1 MATEPIFIPGMYV
14 RLPSQDEIGRDDGEF
29 RDFRLGRIVSIDDI
43 SQTAEVAMQTHAP
56 DQPPQCVGLECG
68 LHLLERCHIL
78 PNTRFTHI
86 PTGNDG
92 TILVACDDTLPP
104 GTFCA
109 YYASLNG
116 HTTQVCEA
124 DITVSDTRQD
134 PSPVDQLRRYEF
146 HSPVWKAN
154 RDLLMEDYSEL
165 HNASF
170 GIEDLVGSRVMLLPH
185 QADVITTVLSSTEC
199 RFMLADEVGLGKTIE
214 TCVILKSLRRREPGM
229 KTLIIVPASLVQQ
242 WYHELNEKFWLD
254 FAVARPGT
262 KVSFPPDCPGVIIS
276 AEDLTTYEVYW
287 QWINTRT
294 WGLVIADEAHHLR
307 KNPLLYERVQ
317 HLSRTTERVLIL
329 TATPIQRYADE
340 YLSLLKLLDP
350 VRYDPMDNAAFQ
362 RIRSAQN
369 RVRQAIVYLKPSLTD
384 ETFDGEEFQE
394 EVESLM
400 AELEHDEVL
409 ASLSTKMNALADD
422 QAGALNIAR
431 EIVAYIS
438 ENYRIERRII
448 RNRRASL
455 SIPLPKRQLDTTA
468 SYQPESEEQVALD
481 ELYGYLEFLLDQFPH
496 EPPYLEYSRVLLH
509 AAASSPNALL
519 ALLEW
524 REQGLRHPHSVSP
537 GDLAKLA
544 TPADPRREAERVKQL
559 VQAVPVL
566 ADEAD
571 ILHRL
576 LWHTRQW
583 HEQTEQ
589 ELQHVSLRELSAT
602 NESPHRLVQVLRA
615 LYPIMNQSTG
625 YKVVVFSR
633 WSQTLA
639 ALCSALDRFFPPGAV
654 AQFHAALRQDE
665 LQCAVDRFQ
674 AEETC
679 RILLCDELGG
689 EGRNFQIADAIIH
702 VDLPWTP
709 TQIEQ
714 RIGRVDRLGRTE
726 DVSSIV
732 PFARDSL
739 EHDLFRIWQEAFH
752 LFTRSLSGME
762 IALESIQTEL
772 ARSLTQSIRHGL
784 DRILAE
790 MVKRGEQLHED
801 VEEERYFEEGAINYR
816 LRDQFQTMRNRYRDG
831 SRLRQSFL
839 PWARLAGL
847 TCQYSQSH
855 DTVQFYPKDFNLKSM
870 KNAKFLPP
878 NMEEALRRSGN
889 KRNPV
894 ITGTFN
900 RDKAV
905 QREDLVFFAPSDDPW
920 TDAIIANAMEAD
932 RGRCC
937 AIRRFIPDLEQDWQ
951 GLELFYRLQLDPRPL
966 YAAGYD
972 SSHLF
977 RAQGFL
983 MTTTHRMLLSD
994 EGQVLKKSNP
1004 IWQHLKT
1011 RFNKQTDV
1019 HLGKREA
1026 PGAQLADF
1034 KDRYPLDVWHSLLEY
1049 LLPIAESHIHDEYAF
1064 TEELAEEAK
1073 QEFAHHVAGWRA
1085 ARRWLARQ
1093 TGKPLDTEEIA
1104 EYERI
1109 STRLVEGLHHPI
1121 IKLESVCFW
1130 ELQRKQDC

>member
-86 PTGNDG
+86 PTGNEG

-109 YYASLNG
+109 YYASLDG
-116 HTTQVCEA
+116 HTTQICEA

-146 HSPVWKAN
+146 HSPVWKFD

-214 TCVILKSLRRREPGM
+214 ACVILKSLRRREPGM
-229 KTLIIVPASLVQQ
+229 KTLIIAPASLVQQ

-254 FAVARPGT
+254 FVVARPGT
-262 KVSFPPDCPGVIIS
+262 KVSFLPDCPGVIIS

-350 VRYDPMDNAAFQ
+350 VRYDPMDDAAFQ

-384 ETFDGEEFQE
+384 ETFDGEELQE

-519 ALLEW
+519 ELLEW
-524 REQGLRHPHSVSP
+524 REQGLRHLQPVSP
-537 GDLAKLA
+537 GNLAKLA

-583 HEQTEQ
+583 HEQTE
-589 ELQHVSLRELSAT
+589 
-602 NESPHRLVQVLRA
+602 
-615 LYPIMNQSTG
+615 
-625 YKVVVFSR
+625 
-633 WSQTLA
+633 
-639 ALCSALDRFFPPGAV
+639 
-654 AQFHAALRQDE
+654 
-665 LQCAVDRFQ
+665 
-674 AEETC
+674 
-679 RILLCDELGG
+679 
-689 EGRNFQIADAIIH
+689 
-702 VDLPWTP
+702 
-709 TQIEQ
+709 
-714 RIGRVDRLGRTE
+714 
-726 DVSSIV
+726 
-732 PFARDSL
+732 
-739 EHDLFRIWQEAFH
+739 
-752 LFTRSLSGME
+752 
-762 IALESIQTEL
+762 
-772 ARSLTQSIRHGL
+772 
-784 DRILAE
+784 
-790 MVKRGEQLHED
+790 
-801 VEEERYFEEGAINYR
+801 
-816 LRDQFQTMRNRYRDG
+816 
-831 SRLRQSFL
+831 
-839 PWARLAGL
+839 
-847 TCQYSQSH
+847 
-855 DTVQFYPKDFNLKSM
+855 
-870 KNAKFLPP
+870 
-878 NMEEALRRSGN
+878 
-889 KRNPV
+889 
-894 ITGTFN
+894 
-900 RDKAV
+900 
-905 QREDLVFFAPSDDPW
+905 
-920 TDAIIANAMEAD
+920 
-932 RGRCC
+932 
-937 AIRRFIPDLEQDWQ
+937 
-951 GLELFYRLQLDPRPL
+951 
-966 YAAGYD
+966 
-972 SSHLF
+972 
-977 RAQGFL
+977 
-983 MTTTHRMLLSD
+983 
-994 EGQVLKKSNP
+994 
-1004 IWQHLKT
+1004 
-1011 RFNKQTDV
+1011 
-1019 HLGKREA
+1019 
-1026 PGAQLADF
+1026 
-1034 KDRYPLDVWHSLLEY
+1034 
-1049 LLPIAESHIHDEYAF
+1049 
-1064 TEELAEEAK
+1064 
-1073 QEFAHHVAGWRA
+1073 
-1085 ARRWLARQ
+1085 
-1093 TGKPLDTEEIA
+1093 
-1104 EYERI
+1104 
-1109 STRLVEGLHHPI
+1109 
-1121 IKLESVCFW
+1121 
-1130 ELQRKQDC
+1130 